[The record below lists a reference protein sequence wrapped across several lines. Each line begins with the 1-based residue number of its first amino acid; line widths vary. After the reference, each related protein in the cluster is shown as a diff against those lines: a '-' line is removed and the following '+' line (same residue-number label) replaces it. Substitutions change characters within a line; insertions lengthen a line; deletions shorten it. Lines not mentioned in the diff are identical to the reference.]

1 MAVILKLSGNM
12 DSVFGKSQYPISQYI
27 QQQAESF
34 EGKSQIEEIFQ
45 VDKANSFGEKL
56 SYETSLGDFSPVG
69 ENGAT
74 PESDF
79 MEGYSKNLEYETWKN
94 SFTVSKE
101 MIEDAN
107 IGKVKE
113 KSGSFMLSYYRTKEK
128 FGASI
133 LSGGISTTMTF
144 GGKTFDIA
152 CADGQPL
159 FSKSHPSKTGK
170 VGVQSNLYEGSYSY
184 DNLAKIETLMQN
196 YTDDDGNLLNIMPD
210 TIIIPNNA
218 LLKKQIIEDLNGEG
232 NPNSANLKGNYHMGR
247 WNVIIW
253 PYLTAPTGVTAGNNW
268 FIVADLQWNK
278 VYNGLVWRDRVA
290 LEVTSIIDDKTDA
303 NVWKGRA
310 RFGAT
315 PNNWRPF
322 ALCAEGLSG
331 TAL

>member
-27 QQQAESF
+27 QQQAETF

-107 IGKVKE
+107 FGKVKE
-113 KSGSFMLSYYRTKEK
+113 KSGSFMLSYYRTREK

-133 LSGGISTTMTF
+133 LSGGIATTMTF
-144 GGKTFDIA
+144 GGKVFDIA

-170 VGVQSNLYEGSYSY
+170 IGVQSNLYDGSYSY
-184 DNLAKIETLMQN
+184 DNLAKIETNMQN
-196 YTDDDGNLLNIMPD
+196 YTDDDGNSLNIMPD

-253 PYLTAPTGVTAGNNW
+253 PYLTIPTGVTAGTNW

-278 VYNGLVWRDRVA
+278 VYNSLVWRDRVA
-290 LEVTSIIDDKTDA
+290 LEVTSVIDDKTDA
-303 NVWKGRA
+303 NIWKGRA

-315 PNNWRPF
+315 PNNWRAF

>member
-1 MAVILKLSGNM
+1 MAIILKLSNNM

-27 QQQAESF
+27 QEQAEIF

-45 VDKANSFGEKL
+45 MDTANSFGEKL
-56 SYETSLGDFSPVG
+56 SYETSLGDFAPVG

-74 PESDF
+74 PETDF
-79 MEGYSKNLEYETWKN
+79 VEGYSKNLEYETWKS
-94 SFTVSKE
+94 SFTVSQE

-107 IGKVKE
+107 FGKVKE
-113 KSGSFMLSYYRTKEK
+113 KSGGLMMSYYRTREK

-133 LSGGISTTMTF
+133 LSGGVATTMTF
-144 GGKTFDIA
+144 GGKVFDIA

-170 VGVQSNLYEGSYSY
+170 IGVQSNLYDGSYSY
-184 DNLAKIETLMQN
+184 DNLAKIETNMQN
-196 YTDDDGNLLNIMPD
+196 YTDDDGNILSVMPD

-247 WNVIIW
+247 WNVIVW
-253 PYLTAPTGVTAGNNW
+253 PYLTIPTGVTAGTNW
-268 FIVADLQWNK
+268 FILADLQWNK
-278 VYNGLVWRDRVA
+278 TYNSLVWRDRISLTVSS
-290 LEVTSIIDDKTDA
+290 VIDDKTDA
-303 NVWKGRA
+303 NTWKGRA
-310 RFGAT
+310 RFSAT
-315 PNNWRPF
+315 PNNWRAF

-331 TAL
+331 TTL